1 MINEWYDV
9 HHISC
14 NKVIV
19 SGQTSE
25 DEQVEV
31 LLSEEQRRFLENFE
45 MSQSTAR
52 TRFLKDLIS

>member
-9 HHISC
+9 HHISW
-14 NKVIV
+14 NKVII

-25 DEQVEV
+25 DEEVEV
-31 LLSEEQRRFLENFE
+31 VLSEEQRKFLENFE
-45 MSQSTAR
+45 LSQSSAR